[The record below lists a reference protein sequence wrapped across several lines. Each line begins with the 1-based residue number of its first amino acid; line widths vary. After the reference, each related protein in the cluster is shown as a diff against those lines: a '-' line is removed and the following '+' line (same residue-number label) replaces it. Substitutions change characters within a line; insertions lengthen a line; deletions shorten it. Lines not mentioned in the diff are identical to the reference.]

1 MSLTQGSLIF
11 VAIVS
16 ISLTDIPDRGELC
29 VNDNIYFFFFSLG
42 GGYVLGSSTFL
53 AQVLA
58 RLDYQLLLGKEPA
71 LLPVDRTW
79 ESDRN
84 LA

>member
-1 MSLTQGSLIF
+1 MSLTQASLIF

-42 GGYVLGSSTFL
+42 GGGVCSGQFDFFGSGF
-53 AQVLA
+53 
-58 RLDYQLLLGKEPA
+58 G
-71 LLPVDRTW
+71 
-79 ESDRN
+79 
-84 LA
+84 

>member
-42 GGYVLGSSTFL
+42 GGVCSGQFDFFGSGF
-53 AQVLA
+53 
-58 RLDYQLLLGKEPA
+58 G
-71 LLPVDRTW
+71 
-79 ESDRN
+79 
-84 LA
+84 